1 MAEADNEQ
9 PGPEKDYG
17 AAYSEESFWKKV
29 GAFARTAGIEVVEK
43 ALILYFCL
51 RDGDTPAAAKAI
63 IASALGY
70 FIVPMDVIPDITP
83 VAGFAD
89 DLGALAMAFAAVV
102 LHVKPEHRSAA
113 KEKAKEWFGND

>member
-1 MAEADNEQ
+1 MAQRTAKS
-9 PGPEKDYG
+9 PSGKRSAP
-17 AAYSEESFWKKV
+17 
-29 GAFARTAGIEVVEK
+29 FARTAGIEVVEK

-51 RDGDTPAAAKAI
+51 RDRDTPAAAKAI